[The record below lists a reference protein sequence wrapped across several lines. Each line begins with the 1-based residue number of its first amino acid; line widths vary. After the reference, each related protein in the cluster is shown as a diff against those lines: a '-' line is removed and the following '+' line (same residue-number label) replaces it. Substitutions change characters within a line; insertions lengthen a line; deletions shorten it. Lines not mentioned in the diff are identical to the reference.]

1 MTGSERRRLAA
12 HIDAFRGREVLVLG
26 DLVADR
32 FLHGD
37 IERVSREA
45 PVLILRETERKV
57 VPGGGGNTIM
67 NLCSLGARPFAIGA
81 VGRDEQGQALRDQ
94 LRSAGAK
101 VGGVVQTAQY
111 QTPTKTRVVAG
122 GIHTRRQ
129 QVVRIDNG
137 SRSLPAAVQDRLVR
151 KLARSF
157 ERGAGLVI
165 ADYDLGA
172 ASPSILTA
180 ARRLTRARPAFT
192 LVDSRRRLTS
202 FRGITAATPN
212 QEELERSTAS
222 KSPLDESQI
231 RKSAR
236 DLRSRLKAQ
245 AICVTRGARG
255 MLLVEKDR
263 YRNIPAFG
271 PDEVADVTGA
281 GDTVMATFALALAA
295 GASYPDAA
303 ILANIAAGLV
313 VMKAGT
319 ATVTTDELHAAL
331 TEESP

>member
-1 MTGSERRRLAA
+1 MERERLTRLLG
-12 HIDAFRGREVLVLG
+12 AFRGREVLVLG

-94 LRSAGAK
+94 LRKAGAK
-101 VGGVVQTAQY
+101 VGSVVQTARY

-137 SRSLPAAVQDRLVR
+137 SRSLPATMQDRLVR
-151 KLARSF
+151 NLARSF
-157 ERGAGLVI
+157 ERGAGLII

-172 ASPSILTA
+172 ATPAILAA
-180 ARRLTRARPAFT
+180 ARRLTRARPTFT

-212 QEELERSTAS
+212 QEELEGSTET
-222 KSPLDESQI
+222 KKTFDESQI
-231 RKSAR
+231 RSSAR
-236 DLRSRLKAQ
+236 SLRSRLGAE

-255 MLLVEKDR
+255 MMLVEKNR
-263 YRNIPAFG
+263 HQNIPAFG

-281 GDTVMATFALALAA
+281 GDTVMASFALALTA
-295 GASYPDAA
+295 GASYADAA
-303 ILANIAAGLV
+303 ALANIAAGLV

-319 ATVTTDELHAAL
+319 ATITVDELRRAL
-331 TEESP
+331 TEETA